1 MNIELY
7 LNSLEQ
13 NIKDISDH
21 ILKNCSDINLAEII
35 LNNLL
40 TLFRFCTQNPG
51 QTNRVLERNNASSQR
66 FYNIL
71 SILALI
77 YQGICEVPI
86 EQKHRATL
94 LSDLCAIERIY
105 INQHGMKNI
114 CEQPNELINS
124 CSCILQKLKQL
135 KLSLQSS
142 VHNDYALKKI
152 IQHISKI
159 IDEVD
164 IFNTSLKTFGC
175 VPKNCESKIQFRNEQ
190 ICILLNTFSRNK
202 TLKEETDNVLSK
214 VYVDFMELKK
224 KSPSPSIKSLK
235 EDKEILI
242 KNNEQLV
249 QQQEN
254 RKKNRTNESVQKKN
268 EETLVKAENCKTN
281 AHKLPLCEISNININ
296 NYENTNQNKG
306 GHQSNN
312 QKALLKLFSS
322 TGQANCNKNKE
333 KQEDTPKKDVSSV
346 KGYIVSYDPEE
357 DVNSFRNT
365 IQQSPEYPFLNVSC
379 SGKSSLKVKENP
391 NFEEERKAILESDKT
406 SDLEEYDDE
415 LEKPFSPKLM
425 SKRAWMKLKLETLF
439 QKIFDTEKRFKESG
453 NKQI

>member
-1 MNIELY
+1 MNTELY

-21 ILKNCSDINLAEII
+21 ILKNCLDLNLAETI

-40 TLFRFCTQNPG
+40 TLFRFCTRNSG
-51 QTNRVLERNNASSQR
+51 WTNRVLERDNASSQE

-86 EQKHRATL
+86 KQKPRGAL
-94 LSDLCAIERIY
+94 LSNLCAIKRIY

-124 CSCILQKLKQL
+124 CFCLLQKLEQL

-175 VPKNCESKIQFRNEQ
+175 VPKNLESKIRFQNEQ

-202 TLKEETDNVLSK
+202 TLGEETDKVLSK
-214 VYVDFMELKK
+214 VYVDFMELRK
-224 KSPSPSIKSLK
+224 KSPSPSIKFLK

-242 KNNEQLV
+242 KNNEQFV
-249 QQQEN
+249 QQQES
-254 RKKNRTNESVQKKN
+254 RKKNRTNESAKKKA
-268 EETLVKAENCKTN
+268 EETLVKAENCKTK
-281 AHKLPLCEISNININ
+281 AHKLPLSEISNISIN
-296 NYENTNQNKG
+296 NHENTNQNKG
-306 GHQSNN
+306 DHQSNN
-312 QKALLKLFSS
+312 QKVLLELFSS
-322 TGQANCNKNKE
+322 TVQADCNKNKE
-333 KQEDTPKKDVSSV
+333 KQEGTPNKPVSSV

-365 IQQSPEYPFLNVSC
+365 IQQSPEYPFLNVPS

-391 NFEEERKAILESDKT
+391 NFEQERKAILEIDKT
-406 SDLEEYDDE
+406 SNLEEYNDE

-425 SKRAWMKLKLETLF
+425 SKRAWMKIKLETLF
-439 QKIFDTEKRFKESG
+439 QKIFDTEKHFRECG
-453 NKQI
+453 NEQI